1 MVDASFFQI
10 GAVLGLALLGGL
22 LAKLLRQPVI
32 VSYIIVGVVGGPAVL
47 GLVSAE
53 EDEIKLL
60 AKLGI
65 AILLF
70 LVGLKLDIHLI
81 RQIGPVALVTGLGQ
95 VILTAAIGFGVALLL
110 GWDLTSAVYI
120 AVALT
125 FSSTIIVVKLLGDRR
140 ELDQL
145 HGRIAVGVLIVQDVL
160 VVIAMLAI
168 VTVGQPGEQALASD
182 VALTL
187 GGGVVLLGVVALL
200 ARFVLPRLLEWMAKN
215 QELTLVFGV
224 SWAVAL
230 AAISAWLGLSME
242 IGAFVAGVALA
253 STPYRESLGARMVS
267 LRDIMILFFFIELGS
282 SLTLEGALSQ
292 LVPALLVTVIIL
304 VGKPAIVLLVM
315 TLQGYRATVALRTG
329 LTLAQISEFSLIL
342 IALGFS
348 LSQVGEDVVSLI
360 TLVAIFTITI
370 STYFISYQ
378 DKLVTLLHPLIQPL
392 ESRFTKGAEEDAQ
405 RHPYDAIVIGA
416 GRLGSDIVRGLR
428 GEGAELLVVD
438 LDPRALKGV
447 SSYGV
452 DTLYGDAGDP
462 DFIKVLPVHE
472 TKTVVC
478 AAPDRSTNLVVLES
492 LQRLGYGGNICL
504 TALDRQT
511 ATTFESYER
520 VTVVRPFQ
528 MAATSI
534 VSGLKDRLDA
544 SRTST
549 DHM

>member
-1 MVDASFFQI
+1 MVDAAFFQI
-10 GAVLGLALLGGL
+10 GALLGLALLGGL
-22 LAKLLRQPVI
+22 LAKALRQPVI
-32 VSYIIVGVVGGPAVL
+32 VSYIIVGVVVGPAVL

-81 RQIGPVALVTGLGQ
+81 RAIGPVALLTGLGQ
-95 VILTAAIGFGVALLL
+95 VILTAVLGFGLALLL
-110 GWDLTSAVYI
+110 GWDLTSAIYI

-145 HGRIAVGVLIVQDVL
+145 HGRLAVGVLIVQDIL
-160 VVIAMLAI
+160 VVLAMLTI
-168 VTVGQPGEQALASD
+168 VTVGQPGEQALASEIA
-182 VALTL
+182 VTL
-187 GGGVVLLGVVALL
+187 GGGVVLFGIVALL

-267 LRDIMILFFFIELGS
+267 LRDILILFFFIELGS
-282 SLTLEGALSQ
+282 SLTLDGAISQ
-292 LVPALLVTVIIL
+292 LLPAILVTVFIL

-342 IALGFS
+342 IALGYS
-348 LSQVGEDVVSLI
+348 LGQVNEDVVSLI

-378 DKLVTLLHPLIQPL
+378 DRLISLLHPLVAPL
-392 ESRFTKGAEEDAQ
+392 ESRFRKGAEEDAQ

-438 LDPRALKGV
+438 LDPRALKSV
-447 SSYGV
+447 APSGV

-492 LQRLGYGGNICL
+492 LQRLGYEGNICL
-504 TALDRQT
+504 TALDQQT
-511 ATTFESYER
+511 AATFESYDR

-534 VSGLKDRLDA
+534 VSGLKSRLNRGRE
-544 SRTST
+544 S
-549 DHM
+549 